1 MMTSCHCCWRPNEHY
16 LCCCSRC
23 STVTTSWSCEEVVVG
38 VDCVVDAD
46 GAAVVVV
53 VVAVA
58 AFD

>member
-1 MMTSCHCCWRPNEHY
+1 
-16 LCCCSRC
+16 
-23 STVTTSWSCEEVVVG
+23 VTTSWSCEEVVVG